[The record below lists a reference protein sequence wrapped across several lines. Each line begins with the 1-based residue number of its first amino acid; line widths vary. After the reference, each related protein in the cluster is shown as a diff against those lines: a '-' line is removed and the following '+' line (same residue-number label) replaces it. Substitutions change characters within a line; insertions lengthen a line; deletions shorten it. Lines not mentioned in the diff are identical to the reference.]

1 MYYRFVN
8 LGQFGTRLM
17 GGKDAASPRYVFTK
31 LEAITRCIFHPL
43 DDPLLK
49 YLDDD
54 GQSIE
59 PEFYVPIIPMV
70 LVNGKIRYIDKYLA
84 EL

>member
-1 MYYRFVN
+1 
-8 LGQFGTRLM
+8 M

-31 LEAITRCIFHPL
+31 LEPITRCIFHP
-43 DDPLLK
+43 DDDALLE

-59 PEFYVPIIPMV
+59 PTYYCPVIPMV
-70 LVNGKIRYIDKYLA
+70 LVNGADGQLCVQNMCVFK
-84 EL
+84 